1 MFWILRRTG
10 AANFFNSL
18 NNNCSTSKGPSGSQT
33 TMDKYVKRPP
43 RKAYGRL
50 SADSDDGASAKHKI
64 DDPFEDIDNFEMI
77 TPSNNGNGGLAT
89 TTSNGCHL
97 HHRSHNSATNGDDGG
112 GGGGGGSGSGG
123 GGLDG
128 LGGCTGVNCDVVDD
142 GGDCS
147 LCGNNLQNSC
157 LEGPNSNGNGV
168 DGGHCTAADCQGNY
182 ADSNLCQFNVNN
194 VCPGGR
200 SGGGGTSAVMTSNGI
215 LKVTSTTTSSSR
227 LSSKEVNEN
236 TINRLQS
243 MAMSDDDDYDE
254 SLTCNVCDRAFH
266 CHRQLASHQQKKRHF
281 GCGGCDSLFPSLM
294 LLEHHK
300 EEFEH
305 WSDDEISRRICCR
318 RNRGDDYFTDTDS
331 FTSEAESED
340 LERLL

>member
-10 AANFFNSL
+10 AVNFFNSL
-18 NNNCSTSKGPSGSQT
+18 NNNCSSSKNNNNNT
-33 TMDKYVKRPP
+33 NDKYVKCPP

-50 SADSDDGASAKHKI
+50 SVDSDDGSSMKNNI
-64 DDPFEDIDNFEMI
+64 DDPFDDLENFEMI
-77 TPSNNGNGGLAT
+77 S
-89 TTSNGCHL
+89 SKD
-97 HHRSHNSATNGDDGG
+97 NS
-112 GGGGGGSGSGG
+112 GGGGSATTTTTTQHRHHPADNNDHHHHHDMQGNFVENDSDLE
-123 GGLDG
+123 LDG
-128 LGGCTGVNCDVVDD
+128 P
-142 GGDCS
+142 S
-147 LCGNNLQNSC
+147 K
-157 LEGPNSNGNGV
+157 
-168 DGGHCTAADCQGNY
+168 
-182 ADSNLCQFNVNN
+182 NN
-194 VCPGGR
+194 VMR
-200 SGGGGTSAVMTSNGI
+200 QQKEINANTI
-215 LKVTSTTTSSSR
+215 SR
-227 LSSKEVNEN
+227 L
-236 TINRLQS
+236 QA
-243 MAMSDDDDYDE
+243 MAMSDDEDYDE

>member
-10 AANFFNSL
+10 AVNFFNSL
-18 NNNCSTSKGPSGSQT
+18 NNNCSSSKNNNNNT
-33 TMDKYVKRPP
+33 NDKYVKRPP

-50 SADSDDGASAKHKI
+50 SVDSDDGSSMKNNI
-64 DDPFEDIDNFEMI
+64 DDPFDDLENFEMI
-77 TPSNNGNGGLAT
+77 SSKDNGGTKTAQ
-89 TTSNGCHL
+89 HR
-97 HHRSHNSATNGDDGG
+97 HHPADNDGHRHHDMQG
-112 GGGGGGSGSGG
+112 NFVENDSDLE
-123 GGLDG
+123 LDG
-128 LGGCTGVNCDVVDD
+128 PSKNATRQQKEINA
-142 GGDCS
+142 
-147 LCGNNLQNSC
+147 N
-157 LEGPNSNGNGV
+157 
-168 DGGHCTAADCQGNY
+168 T
-182 ADSNLCQFNVNN
+182 
-194 VCPGGR
+194 
-200 SGGGGTSAVMTSNGI
+200 I
-215 LKVTSTTTSSSR
+215 SR
-227 LSSKEVNEN
+227 L
-236 TINRLQS
+236 QA
-243 MAMSDDDDYDE
+243 MAMSDDEDYDE